1 MIRFIRDLRLL
12 PIALIASACLLA
24 LKTADLVLDTG
35 GYVMLTGASP
45 VAEDGDAAVVRAMP
59 DGAQPNDRQRSWA
72 QQMLNFPGSSHASTR
87 AAPAPIASPPL
98 VDKVNTDIMGL
109 VLAEGDRPA
118 PEASDDR
125 VGAVD
130 NDEKDGSPANDG
142 KDGKEAKDGKD
153 AKNGKEA
160 KGSKEA
166 RPATGAAMPAD
177 GATPPSGAERA
188 ILERLQ
194 QRRQELDT
202 RARELDI
209 REGLIAAAEKRVE
222 ARLAELKAVEAQITV
237 ASKKEEAEAARFKGL
252 VIMYESMKPRDAAKI
267 FDRLEVAV
275 LLEVASQ
282 INPRRMADILA
293 LMAPETAQRLTVE
306 LATRAQAAAK
316 GGTGDLPK
324 VEGRPTTP

>member
-24 LKTADLVLDTG
+24 LKTADLVLDGG
-35 GYVMLTGASP
+35 GYLMLTGASP
-45 VAEDGDAAVVRAMP
+45 TAEDGDAAVVRAMP
-59 DGAQPNDRQRSWA
+59 DGAQPNDWQRSWA
-72 QQMLNFPGSSHASTR
+72 QRMLNFPGSSHASTG
-87 AAPAPIASPPL
+87 AAPAPI
-98 VDKVNTDIMGL
+98 VERVNSDIMAL
-109 VLAEGDRPA
+109 VLGEGERSA
-118 PEASDDR
+118 PEGSDDR

-130 NDEKDGSPANDG
+130 KDDKDGSPANDG

-160 KGSKEA
+160 KGGKEA
-166 RPATGAAMPAD
+166 RPVTGAAMPAD
-177 GATPPSGAERA
+177 GAPPPSGAERA

-222 ARLAELKAVEAQITV
+222 AHLAELKAVEAQITV
-237 ASKKEEAEAARFKGL
+237 ATGKKEEAEAARFKGL
-252 VIMYESMKPRDAAKI
+252 VTMYESMKPRDAAKI

-306 LATRAQAAAK
+306 LATRAHAAAK
-316 GGTGDLPK
+316 GGPGDLPK
-324 VEGRPTTP
+324 IEGRPTTP

>member
-12 PIALIASACLLA
+12 PIALLASACLLA
-24 LKTADLVLDTG
+24 LKTADLVLDGG
-35 GYVMLTGASP
+35 GYLMLTGASP
-45 VAEDGDAAVVRAMP
+45 TAEDGDAAVVRAMP
-59 DGAQPNDRQRSWA
+59 DGAQPNDWQRSWA
-72 QQMLNFPGSSHASTR
+72 QRMLNFPGSSHASTG
-87 AAPAPIASPPL
+87 AAPAPI
-98 VDKVNTDIMGL
+98 VERVNSDIMAL
-109 VLAEGDRPA
+109 VLGEGERSA
-118 PEASDDR
+118 PEGSDDR

-130 NDEKDGSPANDG
+130 KDDKDGSPANDG
-142 KDGKEAKDGKD
+142 KDGKD

-160 KGSKEA
+160 KGGKEA
-166 RPATGAAMPAD
+166 RPMTGAAAPAD

-209 REGLIAAAEKRVE
+209 REGLIAAAEKRAE

-237 ASKKEEAEAARFKGL
+237 ATGKKEEAEAARFKGL
-252 VIMYESMKPRDAAKI
+252 VTMYESMKPRDAAKI

-275 LLEVASQ
+275 LLQVASQ

-316 GGTGDLPK
+316 GGPGDLPK
-324 VEGRPTTP
+324 IEGRPTTP